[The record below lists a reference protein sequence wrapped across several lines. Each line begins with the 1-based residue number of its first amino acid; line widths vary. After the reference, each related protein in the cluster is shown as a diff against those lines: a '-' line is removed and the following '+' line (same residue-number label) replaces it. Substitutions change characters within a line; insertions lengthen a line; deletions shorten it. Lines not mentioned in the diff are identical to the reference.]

1 MSFEEIVEAQS
12 RIREYILEN
21 TPLIPSKGLGNDQ
34 VFLKLENLQVTGSF
48 KIRGAANKLL
58 KLAKTRTGNS
68 RSIITASAGNHGQA
82 VALCALKLGIKAKI
96 VVPETTPSVKINKI
110 KQFEPELILHGAIYD
125 EAEDYAKK
133 VAKEEG
139 LEYVSPYNDRDV
151 IAGQGTIGLEILSQ
165 VPDVDSVVV
174 PVGGGGLIS
183 GIAMAVKKL
192 SPETRVIGVQS
203 EASPSMYES
212 FLAGKQIDTKVED
225 SIADGLSG
233 NFERGSITLDLIR
246 KFVDE
251 IVLVKETSIGK
262 AIRLLWEQ
270 GQMVEGSGAA
280 PIAALMEN
288 ENPIPSGKKV
298 VLVVSG
304 GNIDFSKLQSVIK
317 N

>member
-12 RIREYILEN
+12 RIRDYILEN
-21 TPLIPSKGLGNDQ
+21 TPLIPGKGFGIGQ

-58 KLAKTRTGNS
+58 GSAKSRTGNS
-68 RSIITASAGNHGQA
+68 SGIITASAGNHGQA
-82 VALCALKLGIKAKI
+82 MALCALKLGIKAKI

-110 KQFEPELILHGAIYD
+110 KQFEPKLILHGAIYD

-133 VAKEEG
+133 LAKEEG

-165 VPDVDSVVV
+165 VPDVDTIVV
-174 PVGGGGLIS
+174 PVGGGGLVS
-183 GIAMAVKKL
+183 GIAMAAKKL

-212 FLAGKQIDTKVED
+212 FIAGKQIDTKVED

-233 NFERGSITLDLIR
+233 NFEHGSVTFDLIR
-246 KFVDE
+246 KYVDRM
-251 IVLVKETSIGK
+251 VLVKETTIRK
-262 AIRLLWEQ
+262 AVRQLWEE

-280 PIAALMEN
+280 PMAALMEN
-288 ENPIPSGKKV
+288 ENPIPSGKKI

-304 GNIDFSKLQSVIK
+304 GNIDFAKLQSIIR